1 MLAGTAG
8 VVSADMHRGG
18 GLGPQPTVL
27 SRWAMGAVQIMV
39 TEAPRRVDRS
49 FNRLSRAM
57 PQSSAGWP
65 AGLPTCVAGLG
76 RECLMPAGT
85 CLFERGGR
93 AEGIVFVI
101 DGLVM
106 LTRSEDDG
114 NELGV
119 ALVGSGGVAGLSA
132 ALASMHY
139 AVDAVCTTSCRI
151 QQVSTAQLH
160 GALASDPDVQRW
172 MTMALAR
179 GEAAA
184 YGHLTVLAPHN
195 TAARLSR
202 LVRLLAELADFRAT
216 DGGLQLCPP
225 LHHRDLALL
234 IGRAPEKLSASV
246 HALLRTGAISLG
258 RGGRLAVPPRRP
270 FLDGSARLSAV
281 DERQDRS

>member
-1 MLAGTAG
+1 M
-8 VVSADMHRGG
+8 D
-18 GLGPQPTVL
+18 
-27 SRWAMGAVQIMV
+27 AVRIMA

-49 FNRLSRAM
+49 SNRLGRAI
-57 PQSSAGWP
+57 PQSSADRP
-65 AGLPTCVAGLG
+65 AGLPTGVACLG
-76 RECLMPAGT
+76 RACRMPAGT
-85 CLFERGGR
+85 SLFERGGR
-93 AEGIVFVI
+93 AEGVVFVI

-114 NELGV
+114 NEIGV

-132 ALASMHY
+132 ALAATRY

-151 QQVSTAQLH
+151 QQVSSAQLL
-160 GALASDPDVQRW
+160 GALATDQDAQRW
-172 MTMALAR
+172 MTMELAR

-184 YGHLTVLAPHN
+184 YGHLTVMAPHS

-202 LVRLLAELADFRAT
+202 LVRLLAELPDFGAT

-246 HALLRTGAISLG
+246 HALLGTGAISLG
-258 RGGRLAVPPRRP
+258 PGGRLAVPPRSP

-281 DERQDRS
+281 DDRQDRS